1 MINVQNVS
9 KTFILHQ
16 QNGVR
21 LPVLQRAS
29 LTVNAGECV
38 VLHGHSGSGK
48 STLLRSLYANYL
60 PDEGQIQIKHGEE
73 WVDLVTAPA
82 RKVVEIRKTTI
93 GWVSQFLRV
102 IPRISALEVV
112 MQPLLDTGVPRE
124 ACAAKAARLLTR
136 LNVPER
142 LWHLAPS
149 TFSGGEQ
156 QRVNIARGFI
166 VDYPILLL
174 DEPTASL
181 DAKNS
186 AAVVELIREAKAR
199 GAAIVG
205 IFHDEA
211 APNGSLFMIINN
223 VKLVLEN
230 EVVHGSLEVQD
241 GKIRAFAESQSRQP
255 EAMDGEGGWLLPGL
269 IELHTDNLDKFF
281 TPRPKV
287 DWPAHSAM
295 SSHDALMVASGI
307 TTVLDAVAIGDVR
320 DGGDRL
326 ENLEK
331 MINAIEETQKRG
343 VNRAE
348 HRLHLRCE
356 LPHHTTLPLFEKLVQ
371 REPVTLVSLMDHS
384 PGQRQFANREKY
396 REYYQ
401 GKYSLTEAQMQQY
414 EEEQL
419 ALAARWSQPN
429 RETIAAMCR
438 ARHIA
443 LASHDDATHAHVAE
457 SHQLGSVIA
466 EFPTTFEAAEASRK
480 HGMNVLMG
488 APNIVRG
495 GSHSGNVAASELAQL
510 GLLDILSS
518 DYYPASLLDAA
529 FRVADD
535 ESNRFTL
542 PQAVK
547 LVTKNP
553 AQALNLQDRGV
564 IGEGKRAD
572 LVLAHRKGN
581 HIHIDHV
588 WRQGKRVF

>member
-1 MINVQNVS
+1 
-9 KTFILHQ
+9 
-16 QNGVR
+16 
-21 LPVLQRAS
+21 
-29 LTVNAGECV
+29 
-38 VLHGHSGSGK
+38 
-48 STLLRSLYANYL
+48 
-60 PDEGQIQIKHGEE
+60 
-73 WVDLVTAPA
+73 
-82 RKVVEIRKTTI
+82 
-93 GWVSQFLRV
+93 
-102 IPRISALEVV
+102 
-112 MQPLLDTGVPRE
+112 
-124 ACAAKAARLLTR
+124 
-136 LNVPER
+136 
-142 LWHLAPS
+142 
-149 TFSGGEQ
+149 
-156 QRVNIARGFI
+156 
-166 VDYPILLL
+166 
-174 DEPTASL
+174 
-181 DAKNS
+181 
-186 AAVVELIREAKAR
+186 
-199 GAAIVG
+199 
-205 IFHDEA
+205 
-211 APNGSLFMIINN
+211 MIINN

-230 EVVHGSLEVQD
+230 EVVSGSLEVQN
-241 GKIRAFAESQSRQP
+241 GEIRAFAESQSRLP

-295 SSHDALMVASGI
+295 SSHDALM
-307 TTVLDAVAIGDVR
+307 
-320 DGGDRL
+320 
-326 ENLEK
+326 
-331 MINAIEETQKRG
+331 
-343 VNRAE
+343 
-348 HRLHLRCE
+348 
-356 LPHHTTLPLFEKLVQ
+356 
-371 REPVTLVSLMDHS
+371 DHS

-401 GKYSLTEAQMQQY
+401 GKYSLTDAQMQQY

-429 RETIAAMCR
+429 RESIAALCR
-438 ARHIA
+438 ARKIA

-572 LVLAHRKGN
+572 LVLAHRKDN

>member
-1 MINVQNVS
+1 
-9 KTFILHQ
+9 
-16 QNGVR
+16 
-21 LPVLQRAS
+21 
-29 LTVNAGECV
+29 
-38 VLHGHSGSGK
+38 
-48 STLLRSLYANYL
+48 
-60 PDEGQIQIKHGEE
+60 
-73 WVDLVTAPA
+73 
-82 RKVVEIRKTTI
+82 
-93 GWVSQFLRV
+93 
-102 IPRISALEVV
+102 
-112 MQPLLDTGVPRE
+112 
-124 ACAAKAARLLTR
+124 
-136 LNVPER
+136 
-142 LWHLAPS
+142 
-149 TFSGGEQ
+149 
-156 QRVNIARGFI
+156 
-166 VDYPILLL
+166 
-174 DEPTASL
+174 
-181 DAKNS
+181 
-186 AAVVELIREAKAR
+186 
-199 GAAIVG
+199 
-205 IFHDEA
+205 
-211 APNGSLFMIINN
+211 MIINN
-223 VKLVLEN
+223 VKLVLED
-230 EVVHGSLEVQD
+230 EVVQGSLEIEGGV
-241 GKIRAFAESQSRQP
+241 IRTFAESPSSLP
-255 EAMDGEGGWLLPGL
+255 EALDGEGGWLLPGL

-356 LPHHTTLPLFEKLVQ
+356 LPHHTTLPLFEKLVG
-371 REPVTLVSLMDHS
+371 REPVSLVSLMDHS

-401 GKYSLTEAQMQQY
+401 GKYSLTDEQMRQY

-429 RETIAAMCR
+429 RTAIAGMCR
-438 ARHIA
+438 ERNIA
-443 LASHDDATHAHVAE
+443 LASHDDATHDHVVE

-466 EFPTTFEAAEASRK
+466 EFPTTFEAAESSRR

-495 GSHSGNVAASELAQL
+495 GSHSGNVAAHKLAAL

-535 ESNRFTL
+535 DNNACTL
-542 PQAVK
+542 PQAIH
-547 LVTKNP
+547 LVTRNP
-553 AQALNLQDRGV
+553 ARSLNLHDRGV
-564 IGEGKRAD
+564 IAEGKRAD
-572 LVLAHRKGN
+572 LVLAHRKGE